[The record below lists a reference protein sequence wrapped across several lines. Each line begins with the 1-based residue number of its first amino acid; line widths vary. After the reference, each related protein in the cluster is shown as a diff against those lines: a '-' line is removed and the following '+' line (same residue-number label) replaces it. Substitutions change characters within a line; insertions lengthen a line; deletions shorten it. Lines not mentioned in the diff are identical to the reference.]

1 MLGIES
7 TPNEM
12 PTELPVAVV
21 LQREV
26 AVSGRWRVP
35 RWKLLDVVAGEGIA
49 AGPGEAAERDVAD
62 RVVWGGLSLRLYRD
76 SAESYWYNLVGNTP
90 SLFVVLQTDDDD
102 GLVPVAVT
110 ANYDE
115 AGAHL
120 EGDDTVLSVPMSAS
134 VYRWLEQYVRDNYRP
149 QPRKA
154 RKRKPW
160 IEEMDDDRGQR

>member
-1 MLGIES
+1 MLSVDSTQAES
-7 TPNEM
+7 

-49 AGPGEAAERDVAD
+49 AGPGEAAERDAAD

-90 SLFVVLQTDDDD
+90 SLFVVLQQDDDD
-102 GLVPVAVT
+102 ALVPVAVT

-134 VYRWLEQYVRDNYRP
+134 IYGWLEKYVRENYRP
-149 QPRKA
+149 QPA
-154 RKRKPW
+154 RKRTRKPW
-160 IEEMDDDRGQR
+160 IEEMQDERGQR